1 MGVVQIIV
9 RGLLVVIWL
18 YTNFSLE
25 VKRYWREYNTT
36 CIDFYYPDKPVTN
49 VYESS
54 GSGDMGSGRVF
65 TKPARELNLREELSN
80 FSELGHLSL
89 I

>member
-49 VYESS
+49 VQL
-54 GSGDMGSGRVF
+54 
-65 TKPARELNLREELSN
+65 KIN
-80 FSELGHLSL
+80 FFVN
-89 I
+89 IKNIKNTDKI